1 MWCAR
6 QQAVMIERN
15 YGKENNMSS
24 SVRDILSSNM
34 KHKEQV
40 EAITGKAIRDKK
52 VLAEVFEILKSGTD
66 VEKGTAAEV
75 MKFVSKDKPEM
86 MLPYIDLLIEY
97 MDYKA
102 PRVKWGCPESIGNIA
117 AKYPKQVEK
126 AIPKLLENLKDK
138 STVVRWCAAY
148 ALTEIAKY
156 NLGKQKEM
164 VTIIQKLIK
173 TEQNNG
179 VRNVYVKALV
189 KIEKQ

>member
-1 MWCAR
+1 
-6 QQAVMIERN
+6 
-15 YGKENNMSS
+15 MSS
-24 SVRDILSSNM
+24 FVREILSSKI

-40 EAITGKAIRDKK
+40 TLISEKAKGDKN
-52 VLAEVFEILKSGTD
+52 VLAEIFEILRTGTD

-86 MLPYIDLLIEY
+86 MLPYVDLLVEY
-97 MDYKA
+97 IDYKA

-117 AKYPKQVEK
+117 AKYPHQVEK
-126 AIPKLLENLKDK
+126 AIPKLLGNLKDK

-156 NLGKQKEM
+156 NLEKQKELA
-164 VTIIQKLIK
+164 IKFHSLIK

-179 VRNVYVKALV
+179 VRNVYVKAL
-189 KIEKQ
+189 KEMEK

>member
-1 MWCAR
+1 M
-6 QQAVMIERN
+6 
-15 YGKENNMSS
+15 
-24 SVRDILSSNM
+24 RDILSMNM

-40 EAITGKAIRDKK
+40 EIISEKAKRDKK
-52 VLAEVFEILKSGTD
+52 VLAEIFEILKSGTD

-97 MDYKA
+97 IDYKA

-117 AKYPKQVEK
+117 AKYPQQVEK

-148 ALTEIAKY
+148 ALTEIAKS
-156 NLGKQKEM
+156 NLGKQKELA
-164 VTIIQKLIK
+164 K
-173 TEQNNG
+173 
-179 VRNVYVKALV
+179 
-189 KIEKQ
+189 KIHH

>member
-1 MWCAR
+1 
-6 QQAVMIERN
+6 
-15 YGKENNMSS
+15 MSS
-24 SVRDILSSNM
+24 AVQDTLSSKM

-40 EAITGKAIRDKK
+40 EIMSAKAKRDKK
-52 VLAEVFEILKSGTD
+52 VLAELFQILKSGTD

-86 MLPYIDLLIEY
+86 MIPYIDLLIEY
-97 MDYKA
+97 IDYKA

-117 AKYPKQVEK
+117 AKYPQQVEK

-156 NLGKQKEM
+156 NLGRQKDL
-164 VTIIQKLIK
+164 VAIIQKLIK
-173 TEQNNG
+173 SEQNNG
-179 VRNVYVKALV
+179 VRNVYIKAL
-189 KIEKQ
+189 KEIENQ

>member
-1 MWCAR
+1 
-6 QQAVMIERN
+6 
-15 YGKENNMSS
+15 
-24 SVRDILSSNM
+24 M

-40 EAITGKAIRDKK
+40 EIISAKAKGDKN
-52 VLAEVFEILKSGTD
+52 VLAEIFEILRTGTD

-117 AKYPKQVEK
+117 ARYPRQVEK
-126 AIPKLLENLKDK
+126 AIPKLLGNLKDK

-156 NLGKQKEM
+156 NLGKQKELA
-164 VTIIQKLIK
+164 IKFHSLIK

-179 VRNVYVKALV
+179 VRNVYVKAL
-189 KIEKQ
+189 KEMEKQ